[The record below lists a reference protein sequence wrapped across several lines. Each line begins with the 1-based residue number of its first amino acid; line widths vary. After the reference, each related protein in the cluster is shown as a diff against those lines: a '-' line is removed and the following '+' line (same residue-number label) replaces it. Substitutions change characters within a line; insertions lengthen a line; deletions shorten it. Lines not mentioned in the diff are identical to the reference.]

1 VELIAG
7 LAILILFDIAAWRW
21 GVDSRV
27 GIEDGH
33 SFGPVSRR
41 WI

>member
-1 VELIAG
+1 MDLIVG
-7 LAILILFDIAAWRW
+7 LAILILFNIAVWRW
-21 GVDSRV
+21 GVDSSV

-33 SFGPVSRR
+33 SIMPVSRR